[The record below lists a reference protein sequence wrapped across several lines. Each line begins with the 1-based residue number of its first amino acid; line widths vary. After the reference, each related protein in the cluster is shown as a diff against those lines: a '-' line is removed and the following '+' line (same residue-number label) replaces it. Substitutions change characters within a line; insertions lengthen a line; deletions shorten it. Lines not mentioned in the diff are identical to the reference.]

1 MFTIETCLKTYAPM
15 LLCGKKVETV
25 KLKKKITILPG
36 RDFFYL
42 IIF

>member
-25 KLKKKITILPG
+25 KLKKKSRSFRAVI
-36 RDFFYL
+36 FF
-42 IIF
+42 I